1 MIGNSP
7 FLTAVHS
14 SVNLLEELGL
24 LSSHYPL
31 ADKYILILVI
41 FLMAKVM
48 KLWEV
53 YIHPLLGVKGIA
65 FLLKNTR
72 QTLIQDTLI
81 HF

>member
-24 LSSHYPL
+24 LSSHYP
-31 ADKYILILVI
+31 LVI